1 MADNNNPIKYSD
13 LVKPDDSITKLIAQL
28 DQLSDAY
35 MNTLQNIKSEAI
47 TVKAALEGVSGAT
60 ESGRKTIRG
69 ASNDTDKLTRAARD
83 LAFAE
88 SENAKRLAE
97 LKQAQKEANE
107 LNKLTT
113 RLNQS
118 AEGSYNRLS
127 AQYSINKI
135 YLNNM
140 TVEEREATEEGRKL
154 VAETKAI

>member
-60 ESGRKTIRG
+60 ENGRKTIRG

-88 SENAKRLAE
+88 SENAKRLA
-97 LKQAQKEANE
+97 
-107 LNKLTT
+107 
-113 RLNQS
+113 
-118 AEGSYNRLS
+118 
-127 AQYSINKI
+127 
-135 YLNNM
+135 
-140 TVEEREATEEGRKL
+140 
-154 VAETKAI
+154 

>member
-35 MNTLQNIKSEAI
+35 MNTLNNIKSEAI
-47 TVKAALEGVSGAT
+47 TVKAALESVSGAT

-88 SENAKRLAE
+88 SENAKPISRV
-97 LKQAQKEANE
+97 EASP
-107 LNKLTT
+107 K
-113 RLNQS
+113 R
-118 AEGSYNRLS
+118 GKR
-127 AQYSINKI
+127 
-135 YLNNM
+135 
-140 TVEEREATEEGRKL
+140 VE
-154 VAETKAI
+154 